1 MEQIKELQDYRK
13 ALYNIDMVE
22 GFVNIGA
29 MHNEAYND
37 LVDEQM
43 KIMDDFL
50 ESGES
55 VNVIG
60 EWHDVGATE
69 FIENGGAYPTH
80 CVAGT
85 KEAEYI
91 KAIQDRIYEKNENG
105 IYLRDSAILKP
116 NVRDYKKNSING
128 VLDQVRSDIR
138 NMKNLKMVVFN
149 GVCEDLCVED
159 FARTYA
165 RYLDEI
171 NRIVNLYVVASTV
184 DTFDGPGHNRE
195 DWKRI
200 ARAVME
206 QAGIKYIA
214 DYEELKEEEKK
225 LGLYR

>member
-1 MEQIKELQDYRK
+1 MEQMSELKDYRK

-29 MHNEAYND
+29 MHNEFYNT
-37 LVDEQM
+37 LVPEQM

-50 ESGES
+50 EAGEA

-60 EWHDVGATE
+60 EWHDKEATE
-69 FIENGGAYPTH
+69 FTQNGGSYPTH

-91 KAIQDRIYEKNENG
+91 DEIQKRIYEPNENG
-105 IYLRDSAILKP
+105 IYLRDKSILKP

-128 VLDQVRSDIR
+128 VLDQVRHDIR
-138 NMKNLKMVVFN
+138 EMKNLKMVVFN

-171 NRIVNLYVVASTV
+171 NRIVKLYVVASTV
-184 DTFDGPGHNRE
+184 DTYDAPGHNRAE
-195 DWKRI
+195 WKTI

-206 QAGIKYIA
+206 QAGIKYVEN
-214 DYEELKEEEKK
+214 YEELKTEEKK
-225 LGLYR
+225 LGLSK

>member
-1 MEQIKELQDYRK
+1 ML
-13 ALYNIDMVE
+13 
-22 GFVNIGA
+22 F
-29 MHNEAYND
+29 
-37 LVDEQM
+37 
-43 KIMDDFL
+43 
-50 ESGES
+50 
-55 VNVIG
+55 
-60 EWHDVGATE
+60 
-69 FIENGGAYPTH
+69 
-80 CVAGT
+80 
-85 KEAEYI
+85 
-91 KAIQDRIYEKNENG
+91 
-105 IYLRDSAILKP
+105 LKP

-184 DTFDGPGHNRE
+184 DTFDGLEHNRE
-195 DWKRI
+195 DWKKI

-206 QAGIKYIA
+206 QAGIKYVA